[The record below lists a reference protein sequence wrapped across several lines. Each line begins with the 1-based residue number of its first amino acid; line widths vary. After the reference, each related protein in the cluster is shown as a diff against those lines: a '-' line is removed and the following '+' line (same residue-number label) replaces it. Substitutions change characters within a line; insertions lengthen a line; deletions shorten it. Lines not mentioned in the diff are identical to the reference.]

1 MLNLIQNASQI
12 SPKGSDVTVQFSV
25 LNRWLCIN
33 ISDQGPGI
41 SDALKDKIFEP
52 FYTTKTHGTGLG
64 LAVVQSVVKAH
75 QGRINVENLTDEGA
89 CFSIMLPRA
98 FASDMVIADTQPEE

>member
-1 MLNLIQNASQI
+1 MGIL
-12 SPKGSDVTVQFSV
+12 DFSE
-25 LNRWLCIN
+25 LSSLLSFRAARRL
-33 ISDQGPGI
+33 SHGGI